1 MWDRRLACHEAPR
14 HMSIGDW
21 QVDFPLELVGS
32 SNIGCRGL
40 FTNLLASLNLL
51 EVTQLATGN
60 NTFAFTPQS
69 SV

>member
-1 MWDRRLACHEAPR
+1 MP
-14 HMSIGDW
+14 IGDW

-51 EVTQLATGN
+51 EVTQLVTGN
-60 NTFAFTPQS
+60 GTFAFTPQS